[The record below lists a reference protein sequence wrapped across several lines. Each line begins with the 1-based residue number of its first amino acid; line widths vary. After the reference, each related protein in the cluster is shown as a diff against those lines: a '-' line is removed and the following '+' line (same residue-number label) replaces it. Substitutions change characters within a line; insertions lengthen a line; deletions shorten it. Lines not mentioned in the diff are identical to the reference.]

1 MATSPFLTCGLLLQ
15 TWIQYSDAEDT
26 KACVEIPC
34 VLISASRV
42 VPVQTH
48 AKVVRSLLKHQ
59 ALVTDQHVQFPFSFA
74 IIEMIR
80 CRWRR
85 VAEWLAHSTA
95 KQKVAGSNPTRA
107 SGWKMHA

>member
-1 MATSPFLTCGLLLQ
+1 MATSPFLTCELLLQ

-80 CRWRR
+80 CRYY
-85 VAEWLAHSTA
+85 LANV
-95 KQKVAGSNPTRA
+95 K
-107 SGWKMHA
+107 HAIL

>member
-48 AKVVRSLLKHQ
+48 ANIVRSLLKHK

-80 CRWRR
+80 GRYY
-85 VAEWLAHSTA
+85 LANV
-95 KQKVAGSNPTRA
+95 K
-107 SGWKMHA
+107 HAVL